1 MEIAAMGDENFVTGF
16 EIAGI
21 KNCYIVEGDA
31 NKVVEEV
38 MARDDVGIVVTE
50 KKTFDML
57 NEHMK
62 EKVLTTAKP
71 AFVILS
77 FDVSA
82 EENLRLLIKRAMGID
97 LWR

>member
-1 MEIAAMGDENFVTGF
+1 MGDENFVMGF
-16 EIAGI
+16 QIAGI
-21 KNCYIVEGDA
+21 KNSFVVEGDA

-38 MARDDVGIVVTE
+38 MGREDIGIVVTE

-62 EKVLTTAKP
+62 EKILTAARP

-82 EENLRLLIKRAMGID
+82 EENLRLMIKRAMGID
-97 LWR
+97 LWK